1 MPIFG
6 VLKTKKLITMKKSI
20 LIVAVLSVF
29 AFSSCK
35 DKAADKV
42 NEENVAAAADRDA
55 DSGKFPAIAFEESQF
70 DFGTIDQG
78 TNVEHVF
85 KFKNTGEAPLM
96 IVNAKSSCGC
106 TVPEWT
112 KEAIAPGDEGQLLV
126 KFNGSGQNQVSKTVT
141 LTTNTKEGT
150 ETLTI
155 KAFVNP
161 KNPAASAPTS

>member
-1 MPIFG
+1 
-6 VLKTKKLITMKKSI
+6 MKKSI

-35 DKAADKV
+35 DNAAEKV
-42 NEENVAAAADRDA
+42 NEENVATAEARDA
-55 DSGKFPAIAFEESQF
+55 ESGKFPVITFEESSF

-85 KFKNTGEAPLM
+85 KFTNTGEAPLM

-106 TVPEWT
+106 TVPEYP
-112 KEAIAPGDEGQLLV
+112 KEAVAPGASAELLV

-141 LTTNTKEGT
+141 LTTNTKAGT

-161 KNPAASAPTS
+161 KEGAGVTPVKTPTS

>member
-1 MPIFG
+1 
-6 VLKTKKLITMKKSI
+6 MKKSI
-20 LIVAVLSVF
+20 FIVAILSVF

-35 DKAADKV
+35 DNAAEKV
-42 NEENVAAAADRDA
+42 NEENVATAEARDA
-55 DSGKFPAIAFEESQF
+55 ESGKFPAITFDENQF

-78 TNVEHVF
+78 TPVEHVF

-96 IVNAKSSCGC
+96 IVNAKGSCGC
-106 TVPEWT
+106 TVPEYS
-112 KEAIAPGDEGQLLV
+112 KEPVAPGADGQLLV

-155 KAFVNP
+155 KAFVTP
-161 KNPAASAPTS
+161 KAGAGNEKKPIKTPTSK

>member
-1 MPIFG
+1 
-6 VLKTKKLITMKKSI
+6 MKKSV
-20 LIVAVLSVF
+20 LLVAILSVF

-35 DKAADKV
+35 DNAADKV
-42 NEENVAAAADRDA
+42 NEENVATAEARDA
-55 DSGKFPAIAFEESQF
+55 ESGKFPVITFEESQF

-106 TVPEWT
+106 TIPEYT
-112 KEAIAPGDEGQLLV
+112 KEPVAPGADGQLLV

-141 LTTNTKEGT
+141 LTTNTKAGT

-155 KAFVNP
+155 KAFVTP
-161 KNPAASAPTS
+161 KAGAAGTPVKTPTSK

>member
-1 MPIFG
+1 
-6 VLKTKKLITMKKSI
+6 MKKSI

-35 DKAADKV
+35 DNAAEKV
-42 NEENVAAAADRDA
+42 NEENVATAEARDA
-55 DSGKFPAIAFEESQF
+55 ETGKYPVISFEESSF

-78 TNVEHVF
+78 TPVEHVF

-106 TVPEWT
+106 TIPEYP
-112 KEAIAPGDEGQLLV
+112 KEAIAPGAESQLLV

-141 LTTNTKEGT
+141 LTTNTKAGT

-155 KAFVNP
+155 KAFVTP
-161 KNPAASAPTS
+161 KEGAAAGTPIKTSTSK

>member
-1 MPIFG
+1 
-6 VLKTKKLITMKKSI
+6 MKKSV
-20 LIVAVLSVF
+20 LIVAILSVF

-35 DKAADKV
+35 DNAADKV
-42 NEENVAAAADRDA
+42 NEENVATAEARDA
-55 DSGKFPAIAFEESQF
+55 ESGKFPAITFEESQF

-78 TNVEHVF
+78 TAVEHIF

-106 TVPEWT
+106 TVPEYP
-112 KEAIAPGDEGQLLV
+112 KEPIAPGDEGQLLV

-141 LTTNTKEGT
+141 LTTNTKAGT

-155 KAFVNP
+155 KAFVTP
-161 KNPAASAPTS
+161 KAGAANAAPIKTPTS

>member
-1 MPIFG
+1 
-6 VLKTKKLITMKKSI
+6 MKKSV
-20 LIVAVLSVF
+20 LIVAILSVF
-29 AFSSCK
+29 AFSCCK
-35 DKAADKV
+35 DNAADKV
-42 NEENVAAAADRDA
+42 NEENIATAEARDA
-55 DSGKFPAIAFEESQF
+55 ESGKFPVISFEESQF

-106 TVPEWT
+106 TVPQYP
-112 KEAIAPGDEGQLLV
+112 KEPVAPGETGELLV

-141 LTTNTKEGT
+141 LTTNTKAGT

-161 KNPAASAPTS
+161 KNGAAQAPVKTPTS

>member
-1 MPIFG
+1 
-6 VLKTKKLITMKKSI
+6 MKKSV
-20 LIVAVLSVF
+20 LIVAILSVF

-35 DKAADKV
+35 DNAADKV
-42 NEENVAAAADRDA
+42 NEENIATAEARDA
-55 DSGKFPAIAFEESQF
+55 ESGKFPVISFEESQF

-106 TVPEWT
+106 TVPQYP
-112 KEAIAPGDEGQLLV
+112 KEPVAPGETGELLV

-141 LTTNTKEGT
+141 LTTNTKAGT

-161 KNPAASAPTS
+161 KNGAAQAPVKIPTS

>member
-1 MPIFG
+1 
-6 VLKTKKLITMKKSI
+6 MKKSV
-20 LIVAVLSVF
+20 LIVAILSVF

-35 DKAADKV
+35 DNAADKV
-42 NEENVAAAADRDA
+42 NDENVATAADRDA
-55 DSGKFPAIAFEESQF
+55 ESGKFPVITFEESQF

-78 TNVEHVF
+78 AAQEHIF

-106 TVPEWT
+106 TIPEYT
-112 KEAIAPGDEGQLLV
+112 KEPVAPGAKGELLV

-155 KAFVNP
+155 KAFVTP
-161 KNPAASAPTS
+161 KEGAAGSTPVKTPTSK

>member
-1 MPIFG
+1 
-6 VLKTKKLITMKKSI
+6 MKKSI
-20 LIVAVLSVF
+20 LIVAALSFF

-35 DKAADKV
+35 DNAADKV
-42 NEENVAAAADRDA
+42 NEENVAVAADRDA
-55 DSGKFPAIAFEESQF
+55 ESGKFPAITFEESVF

-85 KFKNTGEAPLM
+85 KFKNTGDSPLM
-96 IVNAKSSCGC
+96 IVNATSSCGC
-106 TVPEWT
+106 TIPEYT
-112 KEAIAPGDEGQLLV
+112 KDPIAPGESGDMLV

-141 LTTNTKEGT
+141 LTTNTKAGT

-161 KNPAASAPTS
+161 KAGAAPVKMPTS

>member
-1 MPIFG
+1 
-6 VLKTKKLITMKKSI
+6 MKKSI

-35 DKAADKV
+35 DNASEKV
-42 NEENVAAAADRDA
+42 NGDNVAAAADRDA
-55 DSGKFPAIAFEESQF
+55 ESGKLPVIKFEESQF

-78 TNVEHVF
+78 TPVEHVF
-85 KFKNTGEAPLM
+85 KFTNTGEAPLL

-106 TVPEWT
+106 TIPTWN
-112 KEAIAPGDEGQLLV
+112 KAPIAPGASDELLV

-150 ETLTI
+150 ETLMI

-161 KNPAASAPTS
+161 KDGVKVHSMTTQDGKTSQTK